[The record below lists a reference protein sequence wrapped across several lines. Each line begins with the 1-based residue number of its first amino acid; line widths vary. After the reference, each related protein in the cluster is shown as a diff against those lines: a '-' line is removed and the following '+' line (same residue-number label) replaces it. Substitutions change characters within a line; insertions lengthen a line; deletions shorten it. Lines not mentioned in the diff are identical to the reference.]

1 MERNYEYLVNEYA
14 RVRGTKE
21 HIRVLKQFESEVYKR
36 NKAHIDNELERLEVE
51 SEGLLTELEQLINNK
66 ESV

>member
-1 MERNYEYLVNEYA
+1 MTRNYEDLVNEYA

-36 NKAHIDNELERLEVE
+36 NKVHIDNELERLEVE
-51 SEGLLTELEQLINNK
+51 SERLLTELEKLINI
-66 ESV
+66 EEPV